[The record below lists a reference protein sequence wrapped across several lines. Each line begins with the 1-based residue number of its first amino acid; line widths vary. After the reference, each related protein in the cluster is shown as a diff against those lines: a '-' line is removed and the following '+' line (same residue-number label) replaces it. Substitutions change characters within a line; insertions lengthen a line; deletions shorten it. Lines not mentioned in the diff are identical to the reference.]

1 MSRREKDQ
9 LHLARINFLNLIG
22 QSNPSDAWKLFC
34 LVTPNITEEQVDD
47 QAETSSKLTLTT
59 IPPDVVEMIVRT
71 IDIESEKNVRLTAKY
86 LKQIVDARDTMINR
100 VHIHLCSQT
109 VGIEVHEVTKEEPET
124 YSFNVSV
131 IPGVNHIDNA
141 VKKFEE
147 IISKPN
153 TKINHLKIDWVRSEE
168 NRASYD
174 ELLKSLAVSLAD
186 FVEKVHVEELTI
198 DVNAVEHLENL
209 ICSLK
214 PDILKRLYVI
224 GPPTCGNDKFDFSN
238 IVILPQWK
246 HLSAFTSSCCELICP
261 IHHLYHISNLRIKMA
276 STSPID
282 IVGYRDTLIVSQQRI
297 DHEIT
302 ISHDME
308 NTKQMLEP
316 YIDCSRLTTCRGYYI
331 RSNEKRLTFEL
342 KHNKIIFSTMQ
353 FLM

>member
-1 MSRREKDQ
+1 MAGCS
-9 LHLARINFLNLIG
+9 
-22 QSNPSDAWKLFC
+22 
-34 LVTPNITEEQVDD
+34 T
-47 QAETSSKLTLTT
+47 
-59 IPPDVVEMIVRT
+59 
-71 IDIESEKNVRLTAKY
+71 LTAKY

-100 VHIHLCSQT
+100 VHIHWCSQT
-109 VGIEVHEVTKEEPET
+109 VGIEVHEVTKEKPET
-124 YSFNVSV
+124 FSFNVSV

-141 VKKFEE
+141 VKKFEK

-153 TKINHLKIDWVRSEE
+153 NKINHLKIDWVHSEE

-198 DVNAVEHLENL
+198 DVIVVEHLEYL
-209 ICSLK
+209 LRSLK
-214 PDILKRLYVI
+214 PDILKRL
-224 GPPTCGNDKFDFSN
+224 FA
-238 IVILPQWK
+238 L
-246 HLSAFTSSCCELICP
+246 LA
-261 IHHLYHISNLRIKMA
+261 
-276 STSPID
+276 
-282 IVGYRDTLIVSQQRI
+282 SQQRI

-342 KHNKIIFSTMQ
+342 TPNYIIFSTIFQ
-353 FLM
+353 NS